1 MNAPTPEERMD
12 NLDKIVEPLREL
24 PDRMT
29 RVEEQIVQLRT
40 EMRVE
45 FSAIRRD
52 MATKEDLSKYATK
65 DDIAKFATKDDIA
78 KFATKDEMRML
89 HEDLVDRLKVLGEA
103 WSSPKS
109 TPRSKK
115 TS

>member
-12 NLDKIVEPLREL
+12 NLERMVEPLREL

-29 RVEEQIVQLRT
+29 RVEVQIVQLRT
-40 EMRVE
+40 EMSSE

-52 MATKEDLSKYATK
+52 MATKEDLSKYV
-65 DDIAKFATKDDIA
+65 TKDDIA

-103 WSSPKS
+103 WSRPKS

-115 TS
+115 TW